1 MVYHGF
7 MTTEA
12 IRHSMQGNKSKDT
25 KPELQVR
32 AMLRKMGYPGY
43 RLQWKKASGRPD
55 IAYPG
60 RRIAIFINGC
70 FWHRHDGCKYAS
82 TPGSNTDYWEA
93 KFARNVERDMRTK
106 ETLEAEGWT
115 VVVIWECELKK
126 DKVEQ
131 TERYLYSVLSI

>member
-1 MVYHGF
+1 

-32 AMLRKMGYPGY
+32 AMLRKMGYSGY

-60 RRIAIFINGC
+60 RKLAIFVNGC

-93 KFARNVERDMRTK
+93 KFARNIERDKRAK

>member
-1 MVYHGF
+1 MVYHIP

-12 IRHSMQGNKSKDT
+12 VRHSMQGNKSKDT

-60 RRIAIFINGC
+60 RKLAIFVNGC

-93 KFARNVERDMRTK
+93 KFARNVERDRRTK
-106 ETLEAEGWT
+106 ETLEADGWT

>member
-1 MVYHGF
+1 

-12 IRHSMQGNKSKDT
+12 VRHSMQGNKSKDT

-70 FWHRHDGCKYAS
+70 FWHQHDGCKYAS

-93 KFARNVERDMRTK
+93 KFARNVERAKRTK

-115 VVVIWECELKK
+115 VVVVWECELKK